1 MGHNWYTSKPHTGS
15 TIRAGRAGRAYR
27 PTKDPA
33 KGVQAN
39 HPNRPPANPQELR
52 SRNKRSNRPAP
63 RDSLRAGTPAG
74 GGAGATA
81 LKLSVGADQPNHLK
95 AFI

>member
-1 MGHNWYTSKPHTGS
+1 MGYNWYTSTPHTGS
-15 TIRAGRAGRAYR
+15 ITRAGRAGRAGRAYR
-27 PTKDPA
+27 PTKGQPIAFRLTTQTDH
-33 KGVQAN
+33 QQT
-39 HPNRPPANPQELR
+39 H
-52 SRNKRSNRPAP
+52 RSNRPAP